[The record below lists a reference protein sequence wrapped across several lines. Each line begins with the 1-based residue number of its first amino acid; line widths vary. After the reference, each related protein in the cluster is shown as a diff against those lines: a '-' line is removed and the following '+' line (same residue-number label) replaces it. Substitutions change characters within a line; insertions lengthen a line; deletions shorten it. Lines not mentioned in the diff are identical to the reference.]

1 MTSQK
6 HLSSPLTVKI
16 SKLWTSPEGTTQK
29 FPLDVKPDFPAAEIN
44 AVSNLTGELMLI
56 KLKDEI
62 IAIISSAEIE
72 IGFTC
77 NRCLKEFVAAV
88 RIPGAERQFMS
99 RKPSL
104 VDDLSDVFLID
115 MKDLTIDLSEMVRQ
129 EIILH
134 FPFIPVCSDSCKGLC
149 PVCGKNRNQ
158 RPCACKAPDTE
169 TYQPFKD
176 LKKVMKKND

>member
-1 MTSQK
+1 MTSRK

-16 SKLWTSPEGTTQK
+16 SKLWTSPEGTTHK
-29 FPLDVKPDFPAAEIN
+29 FPLDVKLDFPAEEIN

-62 IAIISSAEIE
+62 VAIISAAEIK

-77 NRCLKEFVAAV
+77 NRCLKAFTSIVE
-88 RIPGAERQFMS
+88 IPGAERQFIS
-99 RKPSL
+99 RKPSQ

-149 PVCGKNRNQ
+149 PICGKNRNQ
-158 RPCACKAPDTE
+158 RPCACKAEDTE
-169 TYQPFKD
+169 KFMPFKD
-176 LKKVMKKND
+176 LKKMMKGHK